1 MQTTAKWTAAPILG
15 VPDVLASVEYF
26 RSTLGFE
33 CTPEAIFGGVGGEGA
48 VYALLQRG
56 GAKLHLQIRRRP
68 LNLEGRHAHECDVYL
83 YVDDVDAL
91 YAEYR
96 SKHVKIF
103 RELQN
108 EDYGV
113 RDFTIET
120 PDGHRLAFGT
130 EMR

>member
-1 MQTTAKWTAAPILG
+1 MQKSVNWAIAPILG

-26 RSTLGFE
+26 RAVLGFE
-33 CTPEAIFGGVGGEGA
+33 CSAEAIFGGVGGEGA
-48 VYALLQRG
+48 AYALMQRG
-56 GAKLHLQIRRRP
+56 GAMLHLQIRRRP
-68 LNLEGRHAHECDVYL
+68 LHFEGRNVHEGDVYL

-96 SKHVKIF
+96 SKNVKVY
-103 RELQN
+103 RELEN
-108 EDYGV
+108 EQYGV

-130 EMR
+130 RMR

>member
-1 MQTTAKWTAAPILG
+1 MQKITNWTVAPILG

-26 RSTLGFE
+26 RSVLGFE
-33 CTPEAIFGGVGGEGA
+33 CGPGAIFGGVGDEGA

-56 GAKLHLQIRRRP
+56 GAMVHLQIRRRP
-68 LNLEGRHAHECDVYL
+68 LDLEARHAHEGDVYL

-96 SKHVKIF
+96 SKNVKLY

-108 EDYGV
+108 EQYGV

-130 EMR
+130 RMP